1 MWSTVGIE
9 FNDQVVLPSRQF
21 SHTYIRASETIL
33 RRGITLL
40 REMQIMACLTLP
52 WSRAYFSSLSTALL
66 KLQPLHRLQINHKC
80 AKKCDFFHSS
90 FTLRMNSVQWT
101 LRQLFAVMEIT
112 KFIASQNRLN
122 SAILLSNRNRIEQE
136 TTNKFNE
143 KVNGLERRLL
153 LKVIFYE
160 HYPIVQTILVRV
172 TVFENS
178 WKISYHITV
187 CRCS

>member
-1 MWSTVGIE
+1 
-9 FNDQVVLPSRQF
+9 
-21 SHTYIRASETIL
+21 
-33 RRGITLL
+33 
-40 REMQIMACLTLP
+40 
-52 WSRAYFSSLSTALL
+52 
-66 KLQPLHRLQINHKC
+66 
-80 AKKCDFFHSS
+80 
-90 FTLRMNSVQWT
+90 
-101 LRQLFAVMEIT
+101 MEIT

-122 SAILLSNRNRIEQE
+122 SAILLSNGNRIEQE

-178 WKISYHITV
+178 WKMSYHITV